1 MAPHAGMAPLRSGP
15 GPGPALTRRHCLHA
29 GAAAVVGTWP
39 AMPAQ
44 ALVEEGRLI
53 DRMVM
58 AGREAFTANARGQM
72 PGRSSKAFLPRAGGG
87 PVWVMFHSLAVL
99 EGVESTSQMTFD
111 VGLLNLPVNIG
122 LAVLGVRARWMRA
135 PEAKQWPRDG
145 DGSLLAPLSRRPLK
159 DLLNANDLALVTAG
173 LMDGV
178 ALRQSVVI
186 RQFPVDKPAE
196 TAVSVSLQR
205 MDGLRPLLLDMEIGQ
220 GPVPREAEA
229 FASRING
236 SWLARHAYE
245 AAFIGTGVAAG
256 AALLWRLSRR

>member
-1 MAPHAGMAPLRSGP
+1 MLQGGAS
-15 GPGPALTRRHCLHA
+15 
-29 GAAAVVGTWP
+29 AAAALLAP
-39 AMPAQ
+39 PAQ

-53 DRMVM
+53 DRLVM
-58 AGREAFTANARGQM
+58 AGREAFSPDRRGQM
-72 PGRSSKAFLPRAGGG
+72 PSRSSKPFLPRAGGG

-99 EGVESTSQMTFD
+99 EGPASTSQMVFD
-111 VGLLNLPVNIG
+111 LGLLNLPVNIS
-122 LAVLGVRARWMRA
+122 LSVMGVRARWMRT
-135 PEAKQWPRDG
+135 PQAKQWPRDG

-159 DLLNANDLALVTAG
+159 DLLNASDLALVTAG

-178 ALRQSVVI
+178 ALLQSVAI
-186 RQFPVDKPAE
+186 RQFPVDQPAE
-196 TAVSVSLQR
+196 TAFHVSLKQ

-236 SWLARHAYE
+236 SWLVRHAYE